1 MHKQTMKDA
10 IGPPQQICH
19 PNGVN
24 FQYQQQQQQ
33 QGYNNQSHESSY
45 GNNIPNGD
53 GYGGMR
59 GGPVSQRSHG
69 RPGFDGRDP
78 SFNRPVIG
86 AEYEPSHLHPPSSQD
101 MDYLNQMRKHQQ
113 ELQTQESIREEYRMR
128 NRQAERR
135 MPLTLQ
141 GLPQG
146 GYQGLSP
153 RSPSHISP
161 LHSPGFGRQMSGPGP
176 QGSNPNQGFHQIPQ
190 DTRPR
195 PPNQQMGLQNQQIGG
210 PSLHRSR
217 DQYDFP
223 HHAVRPPGG
232 PGFPPLSSSMSS
244 ERHMSH
250 PTLLLESEFEQSMRL
265 LSLQNN
271 DIHQQPSSG
280 SQSHRLGFPHSQS
293 ESRRGSHPQSGNIHH
308 QFPSIICIGTI
319 KIGVICS
326 STQTLYFYLLHYSHS
341 QSLTSS

>member
-1 MHKQTMKDA
+1 MLHIKKEQRRMHKQTMKDA

-33 QGYNNQSHESSY
+33 QGYNQSHDTSY
-45 GNNIPNGD
+45 GNSIPNGEN
-53 GYGGMR
+53 YGGMR

-69 RPGFDGRDP
+69 RPGFEGRDP

-161 LHSPGFGRQMSGPGP
+161 LHSPGFGRQMSGPGS
-176 QGSNPNQGFHQIPQ
+176 QGSNPGQGFHQIPQ

-195 PPNQQMGLQNQQIGG
+195 PPNQMGLQNQMG
-210 PSLHRSR
+210 PSIHRSR

-223 HHAVRPPGG
+223 HHTVRPPGG

-244 ERHMSH
+244 ERHLSH

-271 DIHQQPSSG
+271 EIHQQPSSG
-280 SQSHRLGFPHSQS
+280 SQSHRLGFPHSQT
-293 ESRRGSHPQSGNIHH
+293 ETRRGSHPQTG
-308 QFPSIICIGTI
+308 
-319 KIGVICS
+319 
-326 STQTLYFYLLHYSHS
+326 
-341 QSLTSS
+341 LTSIPSS